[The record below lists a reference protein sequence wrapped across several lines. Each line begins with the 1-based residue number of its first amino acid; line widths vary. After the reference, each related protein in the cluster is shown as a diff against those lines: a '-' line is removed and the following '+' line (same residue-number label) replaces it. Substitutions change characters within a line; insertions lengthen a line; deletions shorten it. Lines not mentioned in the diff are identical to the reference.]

1 MLPRRY
7 SPKSLPPLKISP
19 TRVGSGGKNCLRS
32 RALDDPGMMI
42 LANAL
47 EALDRMREARAL
59 LREDGLVV
67 RDRFG
72 QSRPHP
78 AAGIE
83 RDAKGI
89 FLRNMKALGLDLEPV
104 NARPGRPVG
113 R

>member
-1 MLPRRY
+1 MFPRRY
-7 SPKSLPPLKISP
+7 SPKIPPAPQNLSEESKDWWE
-19 TRVGSGGKNCLRS
+19 KLLAQY
-32 RALDDPGMMI
+32 ALDDPGIMI

-47 EALDRMREARAL
+47 EALDRMREAQAL

-104 NARPGRPVG
+104 NPRPGRPVG